1 MGAIE
6 EKLMNNKGTSSY
18 YFLYHAQI
26 TNYLWLLKRILLSL
40 LIFAFATAC
49 TVTRPPESAE
59 FRNVTPNEA
68 IAINDEI
75 MDDHTAQPLSTK
87 RDNLSILALSGG
99 SADGAY
105 GVGVLNGWT
114 KTGRRPNF
122 DIVTGSSTGAL
133 ISIFAFLGPKYDK
146 LLKEL
151 YLSQTNSS
159 IFRNKGF
166 AGYFSESLFDNEP
179 LKKQIEEIVTQDILD
194 EIAIE
199 HEKGRRLYVAT
210 TNLDAGE
217 LVVWDMGLIASQ
229 GKRGRTNPIQFFQK
243 ILRASAAIPVFFPPV
258 FIKPFRGVQLRQAHA
273 DGGVKAPVLISDFL
287 FDQPAKKRELYII
300 INGSL
305 SLEDADEPVQLD
317 IQSIAAKS
325 LSGITRELTQQIIF
339 RGYVRAKN
347 TNTSFN
353 LTAIPNRIPPQKDAL
368 SFDSAYLQEI
378 YNAGE
383 TDVQRPDFWGK
394 KPPTLK
400 KNDRN

>member
-1 MGAIE
+1 MILKFSITQLIIE
-6 EKLMNNKGTSSY
+6 YVSS
-18 YFLYHAQI
+18 F
-26 TNYLWLLKRILLSL
+26 KRL
-40 LIFAFATAC
+40 FAFIFIIAILAAC
-49 TVTRPPESAE
+49 NVTRPPESAE
-59 FRNVTPNEA
+59 FRNVTPTEA
-68 IAINDEI
+68 IAINDET
-75 MDDHTAQPLSTK
+75 MDGFHAKPLSTNK
-87 RDNLSILALSGG
+87 DKLTILALSGG

-114 KTGRRPNF
+114 KTGRRPTF

-133 ISIFAFLGPKYDK
+133 ISVFAFLGPKYDS
-146 LLKEL
+146 LLKDL

-179 LKKQIEEIVTQDILD
+179 LKKQIEEILTQDILD
-194 EIAIE
+194 EVAAE

-217 LVVWDMGLIASQ
+217 LIVWDMGLIAS
-229 GKRGRTNPIQFFQK
+229 RGLKGRANPLQFFQK

-273 DGGVKAPVLISDFL
+273 DGGVKAPVLLSDFL
-287 FDQPAKKRELYII
+287 FDQPARKRKLYII

-305 SLEDADEPVQLD
+305 SLEDADEPVQPD

-325 LSGITRELTQQIIF
+325 LSGITRELTQQIVF
-339 RGYVRAKN
+339 RGYVRANN
-347 TNTSFN
+347 TNTSYN
-353 LTAIPNRIPPQKDAL
+353 LTAIPDSIPPKKDAL
-368 SFDSAYLQEI
+368 SFDTAYLKQI

-383 TDVQRPDFWGK
+383 TNIQKPNFWLK
-394 KPPTLK
+394 TPPTLK
-400 KNDRN
+400 QNDRD